1 MVSVASYIGLSV
13 CYIIIYA
20 YHCWYSIRM
29 EKKIFE
35 LENKL
40 SNKGDNN
47 NG

>member
-1 MVSVASYIGLSV
+1 MVSIVNYIVLSV
-13 CYIIIYA
+13 CYIAVIC

-40 SNKGDNN
+40 SNKEDNE
-47 NG
+47 